1 MIICVTTASS
11 VRSFFYQVYQLSAEA
26 RGLLRSRQIA
36 DELKRVVRDLQ
47 VEWSVFLSVWGAAK
61 AFAVRPDTL
70 MKDFLSV
77 NSTLQ
82 LAD

>member
-1 MIICVTTASS
+1 MITCVTTASS
-11 VRSFFYQVYQLSAEA
+11 VRSFLYQVYQLGAEA

-47 VEWSVFLSVWGAAK
+47 VELSLFLSVWGAAK

-70 MKDFLSV
+70 MKDFLS
-77 NSTLQ
+77 NSTMQ